1 MKPLSLKI
9 PPAAQKGIK
18 TMPSSAADNEP
29 AMVTEPDRVQTQER
43 QLVVFCLSD
52 GYYGVDISTVRE
64 ILRLQDITR
73 VPNTP
78 AFVEGLT
85 NLRGRVLPVIDLRKR
100 FGLPAVRDTTNNR
113 IAIVDIAG
121 QDIGVIV
128 DAVTEVL
135 RIPIDC
141 VEPPSS
147 IETTISSEYL
157 LGIAKLP
164 SRLIVLLDLE
174 TALSEKE
181 KGELSELAGGS

>member
-1 MKPLSLKI
+1 M
-9 PPAAQKGIK
+9 PPS
-18 TMPSSAADNEP
+18 TTNNEP
-29 AMVTEPDRVQTQER
+29 TIVTEPDQVQMEER

-64 ILRLQDITR
+64 ILQLQDITK

-85 NLRGRVLPVIDLRKR
+85 NIRGRVLPVIDLRKR
-100 FGLPAVRDTTNNR
+100 FGLPVVRDTTNNR
-113 IAIVDIAG
+113 IAIIDIAG

-128 DAVTEVL
+128 DTVAEVL

-147 IETTISSEYL
+147 IETAIGSEYL

-174 TALSEKE
+174 AALSENG
-181 KGELSELAGGS
+181 KGELSESAEGS